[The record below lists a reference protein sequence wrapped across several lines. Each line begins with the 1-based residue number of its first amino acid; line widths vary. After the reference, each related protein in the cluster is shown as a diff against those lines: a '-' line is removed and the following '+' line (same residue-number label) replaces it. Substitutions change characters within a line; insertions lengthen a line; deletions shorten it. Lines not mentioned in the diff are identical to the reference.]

1 METEGNIG
9 GLVNAAAT
17 PAAPTATAPAQ
28 VGLPYDIRAST
39 DTMTQY
45 LLTKDKI
52 QIIRSGVA
60 TDESTM
66 FGIGVGVGVAIL
78 TVLVPLYVTG
88 DEAKTGR
95 LIPFLWAMLLSSVA
109 LSFYFGRKW
118 YRLRA
123 HSNKTFNE
131 ILDNS
136 KTILIFP
143 KQQ

>member
-1 METEGNIG
+1 MESESNIG
-9 GLVNAAAT
+9 GLVNATAN
-17 PAAPTATAPAQ
+17 APTATAPAQ
-28 VGLPYDIRAST
+28 VGLPYDIRASA

-52 QIIRSGVA
+52 QVIRSGVA

-66 FGIGVGVGVAIL
+66 FGIAVGAAVAIL
-78 TVLVPLYVTG
+78 TVLIPLYVSG

-95 LIPFLWAMLLSSVA
+95 LIPFMWAMLFASVA

-118 YRLRA
+118 YRLRKA
-123 HSNKTFNE
+123 SDKTFND